1 MWEPKLNQGY
11 YYITCDF
18 VTIGHAYNTDCDYN
32 REHMRVNNCF
42 KTKKEGEKKLEKIKA
57 ILKED

>member
-1 MWEPKLNQGY
+1 MWKPKLNQGY

-18 VTIGHAYNTDCDYN
+18 VTVGHIYNTDCDSN
-32 REHMRVNNCF
+32 HEHMRVNNCF
-42 KTKKEGEKKLEKIKA
+42 KTKEEGEKKLEKIKA